1 MGKTVK
7 AKKSCCK
14 DKPRCKKCPVVLKRL
29 EGIGLAE
36 RVDKRTYVVV
46 DVIPKKTL
54 KALRAPKQR
63 AGR

>member
-29 EGIGLAE
+29 EAVGLAE
-36 RVDKRTYVVV
+36 RLDKRTYVVV

-54 KALRAPKQR
+54 KALRAPGKR
-63 AGR
+63 

>member
-1 MGKTVK
+1 MSKKGT

-14 DKPRCKKCPVVLKRL
+14 DEPRCKKCPVVLKRL
-29 EGIGLAE
+29 EGVGLAE

-54 KALRAPKQR
+54 KALRVPGKRLAR
-63 AGR
+63 

>member
-36 RVDKRTYVVV
+36 RIDKRTYVVV

-54 KALRAPKQR
+54 KALRSPAKRLPR
-63 AGR
+63 